1 MKEFICKYGVQ
12 LSVALCLIAIP
23 LSLLWQSSVTILL
36 FCFLLSLNIVFHILG
51 FWKSYREYSR
61 KKKKASEKN
70 RINVKKQTIKSRH
83 EIYLCLSL
91 VCISINCL
99 IVFTLR
105 INSFPISKPYY
116 KKGCIDY
123 HYRPYKSQLE

>member
-1 MKEFICKYGVQ
+1 MNMKEFICKYGVQ

-61 KKKKASEKN
+61 KKEESIRKEP
-70 RINVKKQTIKSRH
+70 KQTIKSRH

-99 IVFTLR
+99 IVFALR